1 MAAVDIRGAPMG
13 PAGAL
18 GPAVAT
24 DGDGMQALRDELAR
38 ERREHDRMASKLDS
52 LRQARAELQSMTAFC
67 HGEVGRLQS
76 TVALLKLHPTAGPAA
91 DSATDTKPVAPA
103 AVTTGAT
110 GTVELD
116 AVYRSA
122 VAQADQLA
130 GLKQGRR
137 LDQLADA
144 LRTRRSLASN
154 LVASTRVA
162 SAVAT
167 DRPAVVLARCPA
179 LLRWRNELA
188 AETGQ
193 HGAAS
198 MHDPSFGSADERS
211 GSILPGDSLC
221 SDCTLA
227 VIPAATARDC
237 TECLTV
243 RTRHRGLCAVV
254 ALSATSVA
262 GGPWSAFLAVCDLP
276 VPPIST
282 QLEVR
287 PVRLHNRS
295 PHPCPLPPPGCAG
308 GSGAPSP
315 RQPLH
320 VVA

>member
-1 MAAVDIRGAPMG
+1 MASVDIRGAPMG

-18 GPAVAT
+18 GPAVAA

-211 GSILPGDSLC
+211 GSILPGDS
-221 SDCTLA
+221 
-227 VIPAATARDC
+227 
-237 TECLTV
+237 
-243 RTRHRGLCAVV
+243 
-254 ALSATSVA
+254 
-262 GGPWSAFLAVCDLP
+262 
-276 VPPIST
+276 
-282 QLEVR
+282 
-287 PVRLHNRS
+287 VRLSGLGCTAPSAGHRS
-295 PHPCPLPPPGCAG
+295 PQVFCVRVHVTQQSQPYRLFSSKSLNRTLCRNRPRPWHSLAFFSRLP
-308 GSGAPSP
+308 
-315 RQPLH
+315 
-320 VVA
+320 